1 MLRMLIAVCAT
12 VMSLAVAMPAMAQD
26 ETDIKYADWE
36 KLAGKVETTL
46 EGQTA
51 PDNQLETLRNDVVN
65 WRNRFQ
71 AGKDINSPR
80 ISTLNDQIKALGPAP
95 KDGATEADDIAS
107 RRKELNEQLSK
118 AQAPRIAAVEAFS
131 RADAI
136 IQQIDKQLRDRQ
148 AMALMRQSP
157 SPLNPVN
164 WGDAWKDMSA
174 IGAGLVTEQTERANR
189 KNWDEDLKS
198 NAPAIA
204 GLMLAG
210 LLLLTI
216 GRRWVD
222 NLPGRLSKRAS
233 DSSRAAVEFLVS
245 LIQIV
250 LPMVGVILG
259 VIALSLTGLFGEWG
273 EPLLFALPISAA
285 TIFLGRW
292 LVSRIFPRQ
301 DDGDLPL
308 PLPTPRR
315 IEARY
320 HAFILTLLLAGYDFL
335 TNSILPVA
343 GLRPVP
349 EELLIPYRV
358 SDTTSAVIFFPLICV
373 AAVVLSRLGQ
383 ILRRAA
389 RHVEKDVVTYRLRLV
404 AFVGGVSVL
413 VAVAAP
419 VLAAI
424 GYISAANALLW
435 PAIMSL
441 GLIGMLIVLQE
452 FIADL
457 YVMLRR
463 GKEGSREA
471 LAPVLIGFG
480 LVLLSLP
487 VFALIW
493 GARPADI
500 QEFWSQFQQG
510 VVLGGIRLSPGR
522 IVTFIIVFILG
533 LTVTRLV
540 QGAFRSS
547 ILPKTKLDDGAQ
559 NAAISGLGY
568 IGMFLAAMLAIT
580 SAGIDLSS
588 LAIVAG
594 ALSVGIGF
602 GMQNIVSNFVSGII
616 LLIER
621 PVTVGDWIDAGGRQG
636 IVKRIAVRSTRIQT
650 FDKTEVIVPNSDLI
664 TQAVTNWTRGN
675 LSGRI
680 IVKISVA
687 YGSDS
692 RQVSDILLRVAEDQ
706 PTVLI
711 NPAPT
716 VLFTGFGADG
726 LDFEV
731 RCIVAD
737 INGGLGVQSEM
748 RHQIYAQ
755 LNDAGIEIP
764 FAQRDLR
771 LRNPE
776 ALTDALRSAG
786 LLSRTDAAA
795 QPEQPADPSPPEK
808 ADTPRPQP
816 IRNSGNP
823 ADNATESSLPD
834 APDGDGGGDGR

>member
-1 MLRMLIAVCAT
+1 MIAVLAM
-12 VMSLAVAMPAMAQD
+12 VLSLALSVPAMAQD
-26 ETDIKYADWE
+26 DPQVDYARWE
-36 KLAGKVETTL
+36 KLAGQVETVL
-46 EGQTA
+46 EGGSA
-51 PDNQLETLRNDVVN
+51 PDGRLETMRADVVK
-65 WRNRFQ
+65 WRDKFQ
-71 AGKDINSPR
+71 SAKGTNAPR
-80 ISTLNDQIKALGPAP
+80 IATLNDQIKALGPAP
-95 KDGATEADDIAS
+95 KEGEAEAEDIAA

-118 AQAPRIAAVEAFS
+118 AQAPRLAAVEAFS

-136 IQQIDKQLRDRQ
+136 VQQIDKQLRDRQ
-148 AMALMRQSP
+148 AMALMRLSP

-164 WGDAWKDMSA
+164 WPSAWQAARD
-174 IGAGLVTEQTERANR
+174 IGKGLVDEQTQRAGR
-189 KNWDEDLKS
+189 KGWDDALKS
-198 NAPAIA
+198 NGPAIG
-204 GLMLAG
+204 GLLLGA
-210 LLLLTI
+210 LLLLTV

-222 NLPGRLSKRAS
+222 TLPGRLSKRAS
-233 DSSRAAVEFLVS
+233 DSSRAAVDFLVS

-250 LPMVGVILG
+250 LPMAGVVLG
-259 VIALSLTGLFGEWG
+259 VIALSLTGLFGQWG
-273 EPLLFALPISAA
+273 EPLLFALPVAA
-285 TIFLGRW
+285 VTIFLGRW
-292 LVSRIFPRQ
+292 LISRVFPRH

-320 HAFILTLLLAGYDFL
+320 HAFILTLLLALYDFL

-343 GLRPVP
+343 GLRLVP
-349 EELLIPYRV
+349 EDDLIPYRV
-358 SDTTSAVIFFPLICV
+358 ADMASAVIFFPLICV
-373 AAVVLSRLGQ
+373 AALVLFRLGQ
-383 ILRRAA
+383 ILRRTS
-389 RHVEKDVVTYRLRLV
+389 RHVDSESVSYRVRLV
-404 AFVGGVSVL
+404 SFVGGFAVL
-413 VAVAAP
+413 SALVAP

-424 GYISAANALLW
+424 GYVSAANAILW
-435 PAIMSL
+435 PVIMSL
-441 GLIGMLIVLQE
+441 GLIGILIVLQD

-463 GKEGSREA
+463 GKEGAREA
-471 LAPVLIGFG
+471 LAPVLIGFA

-500 QEFWSQFQQG
+500 QEFWAQFQQG
-510 VVLGGIRLSPGR
+510 VVLGGIRLSPGK
-522 IVTFIIVFILG
+522 VLTFIIVFFLG

-547 ILPKTKLDDGAQ
+547 ILPKTRLDDGAQ

-568 IGMFLAAMLAIT
+568 LGMFLAAMLAIT

-664 TQAVTNWTRGN
+664 TQAVTNWTRGS
-675 LSGRI
+675 LTGRI
-680 IVKISVA
+680 IVQVSVA
-687 YGSDS
+687 YGSDT
-692 RQVSDILLRVAEDQ
+692 RQVADILMRVAEDQ

-731 RCIVAD
+731 RCIVSD
-737 INGGLGVQSEM
+737 INGGLGVQSEI

-776 ALTDALRSAG
+776 VLTEALRNAG
-786 LLSRTDAAA
+786 LLPKAVEEREAQKAPDATAA
-795 QPEQPADPSPPEK
+795 GQPSPHQ
-808 ADTPRPQP
+808 RQP
-816 IRNSGNP
+816 VRGSGNP
-823 ADNATESSLPD
+823 ADNASESDLPD
-834 APDGDGGGDGR
+834 APDAGGDGGDGR